1 MATLLQLAL
10 DTPETSSLFD
20 VAGQVA
26 DLVDAVEV
34 GPRLLRAEGSAV
46 VAKLRETIPNRP
58 VAVWAETVAEVE
70 QLLEVGVEGVTL
82 SASLPDL
89 LLLEVIPRIRETG
102 RRLLVD
108 LSEVSDPAAERE
120 RWERLHPDLLKI
132 PVGANFRDMVG
143 AFAGL
148 QIPLA
153 FCGEWGVAQVP
164 WLLLYRPLA
173 LIAGR
178 VITGAGDPRRAAEA
192 IRARMEV
199 TPMMRRFY

>member
-1 MATLLQLAL
+1 MTALLQLAL
-10 DTPETSSLFD
+10 DAPETSRVFD
-20 VAGQVA
+20 VARQVV

-34 GPRLLRAEGSAV
+34 GPRLLQAEGPAV
-46 VAKLRETIPNRP
+46 IAKIREIIPDRP
-58 VAVWAETVAEVE
+58 VVVWAGTAAEVE

-82 SASLPDL
+82 SASLPDPL
-89 LLLEVIPRIRETG
+89 LLQVIPQIRGTG
-102 RRLLVD
+102 RRLLLD
-108 LSEVSDPAAERE
+108 LSELSDPAAERE
-120 RWERLHPDLLKI
+120 RWTRLRPDLLKI
-132 PVGANFRDMVG
+132 PVGANFRDVVG
-143 AFAGL
+143 PVAEL

-153 FCGEWGVAQVP
+153 FCGRWSVAHVP

-173 LIAGR
+173 LIAGG